1 VVAVLNTFKVS
12 AVSVI
17 GATVLGVL
25 LGIARLSS
33 NFIIF
38 KFASFYIQ
46 LFRNTPQLVQ
56 IIFWYTLVIRLPHP
70 KQAWSIYDWVFISN
84 RGLVMA
90 WPADG
95 AAYAWVGLAFVIA
108 LGSAYG
114 AVRWADA
121 RRRRTGRALSVLWW
135 NVGLVIGLPL
145 IAWLALGSPTE
156 MDIPTFKGF
165 NFTGGIALSPEFLA
179 LLLGLSLYIAAFIA
193 EIVRAGIQ
201 AVSRGQVEAARSVGL
216 GRIDL
221 YMKVILPQALR
232 VIVPPTTAQYVS
244 LTKNSSLGVAIGY
257 PELFNVNNTIT
268 TLSGNTIECI
278 GIMMAVYLSISFTI
292 SVIMNLYNRAVQIK
306 EH

>member
-1 VVAVLNTFKVS
+1 MMTEAVISRAFTSASESHDRSPPKRPPLTFDGLWHNVGFRSYFYQILVIVAVVGTAVYMIGNAQVAMEKRGISTGFGFLTEEAGFAIGERLISYDSSDTFIRAYVVAVLNTLKVS
-12 AVSVI
+12 VVSVI

-38 KFASFYIQ
+38 KIASFYIQ

-145 IAWLALGSPTE
+145 LTWFGLGSPAE
-156 MDIPTFKGF
+156 MDIPTFRGF

-179 LLLGLSLYIAAFIA
+179 
-193 EIVRAGIQ
+193 
-201 AVSRGQVEAARSVGL
+201 
-216 GRIDL
+216 
-221 YMKVILPQALR
+221 
-232 VIVPPTTAQYVS
+232 
-244 LTKNSSLGVAIGY
+244 
-257 PELFNVNNTIT
+257 
-268 TLSGNTIECI
+268 
-278 GIMMAVYLSISFTI
+278 
-292 SVIMNLYNRAVQIK
+292 
-306 EH
+306 